1 MQNVFK
7 QTVLQ
12 MYETSV
18 MWRGVGGRRKNA
30 KLSKFGNK

>member
-12 MYETSV
+12 MYETFV

-30 KLSKFGNK
+30 ELSKFGNK